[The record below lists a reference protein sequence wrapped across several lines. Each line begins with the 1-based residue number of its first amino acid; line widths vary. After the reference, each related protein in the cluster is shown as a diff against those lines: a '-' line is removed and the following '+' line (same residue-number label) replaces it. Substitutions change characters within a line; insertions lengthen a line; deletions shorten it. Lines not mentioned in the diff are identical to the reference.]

1 MYDALKAERE
11 AYAPLWREAA
21 KYVGISVDM
30 DESNSGLVN
39 KAKVA
44 DEFVDDPTAAL
55 SASQFAD
62 YMAGIMWGNG
72 AGVFSLEPS
81 DEVLD
86 AVGAV
91 EVVRPYYKYATKRV
105 LHHMNHKDAGLM
117 QALKAYLVDQV
128 SLGTSGVGCFPNK
141 RYIDGTANN
150 ALKFRP
156 YGVDQICIDE
166 GDSGAVDY
174 VFCDYYWRVARIVG
188 EFCCD
193 GDKGANPEKVEKLPK
208 EILDAYKKGDLNR
221 SFRIVMGVLPRAD
234 FDPRL
239 MGKKGTKYRGVWFF
253 LGTKGPQEFFAEED
267 FAERPIA
274 VARMV
279 KMRNKIYGGCPG
291 TMLLSTIR
299 SANFMMGTTVDIA
312 EKMGS
317 PSLGVFSNAIFGD
330 SVLDTS
336 PNGLTVFNSMMA
348 GNSPPVFPIHDVG
361 DPSAIV
367 KIVLPFLNEKIVSA
381 FKIDSLLDFSA
392 SKEMTA
398 TESLQRYAIRG
409 KSLAG
414 MLVQQESECLYPLTD
429 RAISALST
437 MNELGVNPQ
446 VMKEEAMRLIS
457 SGMADRVIPDA
468 VMAAKKS
475 GRPWYKIRWNNE
487 LNKLTRTEAIQSL
500 TQMLQAV
507 MAVAQVKPEIIGAV
521 DWYKLIDQVEGNLGT
536 NILIGEMKFKQKVEQ
551 EMQLQAVSM
560 AMQSGQVQATTAKDN
575 ALANKQNTEA
585 MLNARKQ

>member
-1 MYDALKAERE
+1 MYDSLKSERE

-21 KYVGISVDM
+21 KYVGISVEM
-30 DESNSGLVN
+30 DESNSGMVN

-72 AGVFSLEPS
+72 LNVFSLEPS
-81 DEVLD
+81 DEVISL
-86 AVGAV
+86 VGSP
-91 EVVRPYYKYATKRV
+91 EVVRPYYHYITKRI

-128 SLGTSGVGCFPNK
+128 SLGTSGIGCFPNK
-141 RYIDGTANN
+141 KYLNGTAHN
-150 ALKFRP
+150 ALKFKP
-156 YGVDQICIDE
+156 FGVDQICIDE

-174 VFCDYYWRVARIVG
+174 VFCDYYWRTARIVN

-193 GDKGANPEKVEKLPK
+193 SGKEIDSAKVAKLPK
-208 EILDAYKKGDLNR
+208 EIRDAYEKGDLNR
-221 SFRIVMGVLPRAD
+221 SFRLVMGVIPRTD

-253 LGTKGPQEFFAEED
+253 IGSKGPQEFFAEED

-299 SANFMMGTTVDIA
+299 SANFMMGTTIDIT

-348 GNSPPVFPIHDVG
+348 GSSPPVFPVHDVG
-361 DPSAIV
+361 DPSGIIKV
-367 KIVLPFLNEKIVSA
+367 VLPFLNEKIISA
-381 FKIDSLLDFSA
+381 FKIDALLDFSA

-409 KSLAG
+409 KALSG
-414 MLVQQESECLYPLTD
+414 MLIQQETECLVPVTD
-429 RAISALST
+429 RSISVLDA
-437 MNELGVNPQ
+437 MNELGVDAQ
-446 VMKEEAMRLIS
+446 IMEEEAVRLMSAGLAAQI
-457 SGMADRVIPDA
+457 IPDA
-468 VMAAKKS
+468 VKQAKKE
-475 GRPWYKIRWNNE
+475 GKPWYKIRWNNE
-487 LNKLTRTEAIQSL
+487 LNKLTRTETIQSL
-500 TQMLQAV
+500 TQMLQAT
-507 MAVAQVKPEIIGAV
+507 MAVAQVRPQIISAV
-521 DWYKLIDQVEGNLGT
+521 DWYEMLEKVEENLGT
-536 NILIGEMKFKQKVEQ
+536 SVLIGKMKFREKLEQ
-551 EMQLQAVSM
+551 EAQMQAASMALQA
-560 AMQSGQVQATTAKDN
+560 GQIQAATAKDS
-575 ALANKQNTEA
+575 ALANKQNSEA
-585 MLNARKQ
+585 NAINARR